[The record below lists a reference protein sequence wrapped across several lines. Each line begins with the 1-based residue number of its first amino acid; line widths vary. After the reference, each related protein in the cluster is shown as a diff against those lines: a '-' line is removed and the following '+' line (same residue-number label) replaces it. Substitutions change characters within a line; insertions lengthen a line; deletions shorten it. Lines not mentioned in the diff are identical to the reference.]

1 MCQNNILIADNWSNI
16 KDYSLMKFVN
26 KPIKIILCG
35 AFLGVNTQYLDL
47 AKATGGSIHT
57 IEEDLTEL
65 SALNEGE
72 ILKILGKKYIIE
84 KGKFKML

>member
-1 MCQNNILIADNWSNI
+1 MREIDPYIERAKNDNVKIKYIFETHFHAD
-16 KDYSLMKFVN
+16 FVSGH
-26 KPIKIILCG
+26 I
-35 AFLGVNTQYLDL
+35 DL

-57 IEEDLTEL
+57 MEEDLTEL